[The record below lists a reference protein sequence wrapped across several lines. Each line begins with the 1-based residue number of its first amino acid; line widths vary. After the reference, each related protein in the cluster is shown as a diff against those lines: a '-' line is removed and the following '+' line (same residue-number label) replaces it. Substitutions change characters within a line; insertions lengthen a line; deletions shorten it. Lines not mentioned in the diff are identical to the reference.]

1 MAFVDWSE
9 KYSVGVAQVDQQHKK
24 LVALINQ
31 LHDAMSSGKGQ
42 AALTTVCSELVSYAK
57 THFAQ
62 EEQLLK
68 LHRYPDLAAHQAVHA
83 KLDGE
88 VAELQRK
95 VESKQAVLTMD
106 VMAFL
111 RTWLTD
117 HIMQTDQK
125 YAGHLKQAG
134 VR

>member
-1 MAFVDWSE
+1 MAFVDWTD
-9 KYSVGVAQVDQQHKK
+9 KLSVGVSSIDQQHKK
-24 LVALINQ
+24 LIALINQ

-42 AALTTVCSELVSYAK
+42 AALVPVCTDLLAYTKS
-57 THFAQ
+57 HFTQ
-62 EEQLLK
+62 EEQMLK
-68 LHRYPDLAAHQAVHA
+68 LNKYPDLAAHQAVHA
-83 KLDGE
+83 TLNAQ
-88 VAELQRK
+88 VAELQKK
-95 VESKQAVLTMD
+95 VESKQSVLTMD

-125 YAGHLKQAG
+125 YSTCLTRAG